1 MTRCFVRERP
11 RRGQSRR
18 LVAGSH
24 ACTCRLAAE
33 LAALR
38 RRADLTIP
46 EAISTVLSRPRYGSS
61 GLLSWRRT
69 EPLWVML
76 GERTCTE

>member
-1 MTRCFVRERP
+1 M
-11 RRGQSRR
+11 RRSCVGWLPDHPPADVVQ
-18 LVAGSH
+18 L
-24 ACTCRLAAE
+24 E
-33 LAALR
+33 LTAPR

-76 GERTCTE
+76 GERTCTERL